1 MWKACGYPHFNSP
14 ESGSKPDNFGPILI
28 VEDCVACR
36 LLYAGYQRLKKSIFL
51 EGNSMSY
58 IITIDNDKCNG
69 DGECVDVCPT
79 EVYELQDGKAVAVN
93 EDECLGCESCIE
105 VCEQDAITIEEQ

>member
-1 MWKACGYPHFNSP
+1 
-14 ESGSKPDNFGPILI
+14 
-28 VEDCVACR
+28 
-36 LLYAGYQRLKKSIFL
+36 
-51 EGNSMSY
+51 MSY

-105 VCEQDAITIEEQ
+105 VCEQDAITIDEQ